1 MILAGQFHKHRRGA
15 NPCGNV
21 KKPGA
26 RTVRGRI
33 PASPTRIAGIH
44 KSPLQAWSLALHS
57 RWSALFIESTGPCD
71 FDERLTQKEFSC
83 SAIKHVKKA
92 VPVGPQ
98 DDLALLTFPL
108 DVGQDWNLNRI
119 KVEIVVRREL
129 KIPLQFS
136 GVRVQRN
143 RGIAVEI
150 VSGPCVR
157 IPVRAGVPCAPI
169 G

>member
-1 MILAGQFHKHRRGA
+1 NIKKHSD
-15 NPCGNV
+15 PNV
-21 KKPGA
+21 
-26 RTVRGRI
+26 RVRI
-33 PASPTRIAGIH
+33 PASTTSIVGIH

-57 RWSALFIESTGPCD
+57 RRPALFIESIRPCD
-71 FDERLTQKEFSC
+71 FDERFTQKEFSC
-83 SAIKHVKKA
+83 GAIKHIKKA
-92 VPVGPQ
+92 VPIGPQ

-119 KVEIVVRREL
+119 KVEIVVRRKL

-150 VSGPCVR
+150 VSGPRVR
-157 IPVRAGVPCAPI
+157 IPVRAGVPRAPI